1 MNREK
6 LIPWHERRAVA
17 VAVDQARDPV
27 GLDDFAKALFCL
39 RRPPFRHA
47 ADPREMLED
56 DDRTPAV
63 SDMFCEVVAE
73 ELERTRGI
81 VLRAVHAF
89 HIERTGAAEEVELH
103 EMQVVP
109 IPRIVEPIF
118 RDGLQPCAT
127 LIALLDGRPHQT
139 PHRPAVV
146 VSEAFVERKAK
157 SPFGSI
163 EPVVREKLRDVRGG
177 CGLVEAFVHEVS
189 RKDDAA
195 RCADGFGTEFRG
207 KCVPR
212 QRVHRVDDP
221 PIDGR
226 VVLASVV
233 RVGADE
239 ECDVVWNRC
248 ILRAKTP
255 HIPTRLRLP

>member
-1 MNREK
+1 MRWCRGQGRALLDAPCSVEFSLCDDEFFFRHSHDQKIARIALAASCGAGVNREK

-118 RDGLQPCAT
+118 RAP
-127 LIALLDGRPHQT
+127 
-139 PHRPAVV
+139 
-146 VSEAFVERKAK
+146 
-157 SPFGSI
+157 
-163 EPVVREKLRDVRGG
+163 
-177 CGLVEAFVHEVS
+177 
-189 RKDDAA
+189 
-195 RCADGFGTEFRG
+195 
-207 KCVPR
+207 
-212 QRVHRVDDP
+212 
-221 PIDGR
+221 
-226 VVLASVV
+226 
-233 RVGADE
+233 
-239 ECDVVWNRC
+239 
-248 ILRAKTP
+248 
-255 HIPTRLRLP
+255 